1 MKYSSLSCD
10 ELVCTCA
17 ESRNPEA
24 WDEFVCRFEKPI
36 RIAVWRVAQRY
47 GKNDSALIRD
57 LVQDTFIKICDDNC
71 RLLRHFKPSHQ
82 DAFFGMLSVTAANVA
97 RDHFRASHSGKRGSG
112 QENIGL
118 DEASIFIVATSSG
131 SDHMERQI
139 LLQELDKI
147 LRSICTEERDHEIF
161 WLHYRQ
167 GLAASH
173 IAKITHYGLSAKGVE
188 SILHRLRTQLRA
200 KLAEQPPLTLS
211 GRARAEGV
219 QDENTLSQ
227 GEGQP

>member
-10 ELVCTCA
+10 ELVRACA

-24 WDEFVCRFEKPI
+24 WEEFVCRFEKPI

-47 GKNDSALIRD
+47 GKINSTLIQD
-57 LVQDTFIKICDDNC
+57 LVQDTFTKICDDNS
-71 RLLRHFKPSHQ
+71 RLLRDFKPTHP
-82 DAFFGMLSVTAANVA
+82 DAFFGMISITAANVA
-97 RDHFRASHSGKRGSG
+97 RDHFRASHSHKRGSG

-118 DEASIFIVATSSG
+118 DEASIFVVATSSG

-139 LLQELDKI
+139 LLEELDKI
-147 LRSICTEERDHEIF
+147 LCSICPEDRDREIF

-173 IAKITHYGLSAKGVE
+173 IAKISYYGLTAKGVE
-188 SILHRLRTQLRA
+188 SILHRLRTQLRV
-200 KLAEQPPLTLS
+200 KLAEQPPLNLS
-211 GRARAEGV
+211 GRGQAEGV
-219 QDENTLSQ
+219 PDKNTLSQ

>member
-1 MKYSSLSCD
+1 M
-10 ELVCTCA
+10 
-17 ESRNPEA
+17 
-24 WDEFVCRFEKPI
+24 
-36 RIAVWRVAQRY
+36 AVWRVAQRY

-57 LVQDTFIKICDDNC
+57 LVQDTFVKICDDNC
-71 RLLRHFKPSHQ
+71 RLLRHFKPNHQ

-97 RDHFRASHSGKRGSG
+97 RDHFRASHSDKRGSG

-131 SDHMERQI
+131 SDHVERQI

-147 LRSICTEERDHEIF
+147 LCSICSEERDREIF

-173 IAKITHYGLSAKGVE
+173 IAKIRHYGLTAKGVE

-200 KLAEQPPLTLS
+200 KLAEQPSLNPS
-211 GRARAEGV
+211 DRAQAEGV
-219 QDENTLSQ
+219 RDENTLTQ
-227 GEGQP
+227 GEG

>member
-10 ELVCTCA
+10 ELVRVCA
-17 ESRNPEA
+17 ESKNPEA
-24 WDEFVCRFEKPI
+24 WEEFVCRFEKLI

-47 GKNDSALIRD
+47 GKINSTLIQD
-57 LVQDTFIKICDDNC
+57 LVQDTFTKICDDNC
-71 RLLRHFKPSHQ
+71 RLLRQFKPTHQ
-82 DAFFGMLSVTAANVA
+82 DAFFGMLSITAGNVA
-97 RDHFRASHSGKRGSG
+97 RDYFRASRSGKRGLG
-112 QENIGL
+112 KENIGL
-118 DEASIFIVATSSG
+118 DEASVFVVAISSG

-147 LRSICTEERDHEIF
+147 LCSICSEERDREIF

-167 GLAASH
+167 GLTAGN
-173 IAKITHYGLSAKGVE
+173 IAKISHYSLTAKGVE
-188 SILHRLRTQLRA
+188 SILYRLREQLRT
-200 KLAEQPPLTLS
+200 KLAERPLNNPS
-211 GRARAEGV
+211 NRSEAEGI

>member
-1 MKYSSLSCD
+1 
-10 ELVCTCA
+10 
-17 ESRNPEA
+17 
-24 WDEFVCRFEKPI
+24 
-36 RIAVWRVAQRY
+36 
-47 GKNDSALIRD
+47 
-57 LVQDTFIKICDDNC
+57 
-71 RLLRHFKPSHQ
+71 
-82 DAFFGMLSVTAANVA
+82 
-97 RDHFRASHSGKRGSG
+97 
-112 QENIGL
+112 
-118 DEASIFIVATSSG
+118 
-131 SDHMERQI
+131 MERQI